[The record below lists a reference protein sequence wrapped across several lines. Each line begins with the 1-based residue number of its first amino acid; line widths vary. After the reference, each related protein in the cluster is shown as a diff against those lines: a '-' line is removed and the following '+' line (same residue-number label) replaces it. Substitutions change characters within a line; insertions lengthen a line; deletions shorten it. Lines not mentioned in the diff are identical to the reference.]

1 MQVVGYIR
9 VSTDGQ
15 ESSGLGLADQE
26 QKIRAYCALYG
37 LELVAIHKDAA
48 SGKDTQRRG
57 LQAALAM
64 LRHGEAAG
72 IVVAK
77 LDRLTRSV
85 RDMGILLD
93 KYFRENFAFFVV
105 AEQIDTRTAA
115 GRLLL
120 NLLAS
125 VAEWERETIGER
137 TKAALSVKHKNGEKT
152 GGYIPFGFDADAYG
166 KLTPNVTE
174 QTVIQTILRLR
185 AEGYSFQ
192 RIADALNAEGF
203 LTKHNRTWSKA
214 GVFKVYQYH
223 KAA

>member
-1 MQVVGYIR
+1 

-15 ESSGLGLADQE
+15 EVSGLGLADQE
-26 QKIRAYCALYG
+26 EKIRAYCGLYG
-37 LELVAIHKDAA
+37 LELVAVHKDAA
-48 SGKDTQRRG
+48 SGKDMRRPGLQEALAVLRRG
-57 LQAALAM
+57 
-64 LRHGEAAG
+64 EASG

-93 KYFRENFAFFVV
+93 KYFREKFAFFVV

-137 TKAALSVKHKNGEKT
+137 TKAALSVKHRNGEKT
-152 GGYIPFGFDADAYG
+152 GGYIPFGFDADAQG
-166 KLTPNVTE
+166 RLVPNAAE
-174 QTVIQTILRLR
+174 QAAIQTILQLR
-185 AEGYSFQ
+185 ADGYSFQ
-192 RIADALNAEGF
+192 RIANALNADGI
-203 LTKHNRTWSKA
+203 LTKQGRPWSKA
-214 GVFKVYQYH
+214 GVFKVYQYN